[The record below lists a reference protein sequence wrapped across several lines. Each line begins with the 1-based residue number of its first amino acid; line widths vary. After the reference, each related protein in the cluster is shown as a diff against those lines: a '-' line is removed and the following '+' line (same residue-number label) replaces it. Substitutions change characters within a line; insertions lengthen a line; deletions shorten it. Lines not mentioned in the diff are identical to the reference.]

1 MRKPSADRV
10 LTALM
15 GLVSLFV
22 GASLALVAYVLA
34 GKIGEDH
41 RATLDRRVTAVVF
54 DKRVVNEGGGP
65 NGGTRTDTLVRYELG
80 DKRYTSRL
88 RRGSSGGEVG
98 DTVEVAYDSERP
110 DRPYT
115 VAYAESEPP
124 SDASRITGVVL
135 FSLFALAM
143 LGGGALLLLTGG
155 DL

>member
-1 MRKPSADRV
+1 M
-10 LTALM
+10 
-15 GLVSLFV
+15 
-22 GASLALVAYVLA
+22 
-34 GKIGEDH
+34 
-41 RATLDRRVTAVVF
+41 
-54 DKRVVNEGGGP
+54 
-65 NGGTRTDTLVRYELG
+65 
-80 DKRYTSRL
+80 
-88 RRGSSGGEVG
+88 G

-135 FSLFALAM
+135 ISLFALAM